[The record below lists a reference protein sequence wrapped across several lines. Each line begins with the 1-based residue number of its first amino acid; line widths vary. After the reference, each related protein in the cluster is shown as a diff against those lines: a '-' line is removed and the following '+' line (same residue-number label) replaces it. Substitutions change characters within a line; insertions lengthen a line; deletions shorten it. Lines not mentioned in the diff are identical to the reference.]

1 MKELSTL
8 SKVFAVIALASISI
22 WIGAY
27 LTRQF
32 LIYQIFEG
40 PDLII
45 RSYLNENNLSGV
57 LTALLPSIVV
67 HFTVF
72 IIFIISFFLFI
83 ITSKLKL
90 RLNGWL
96 FIILIAT
103 IIVIPFEAYLMLIDY
118 KVIVL
123 LVSGS
128 FDTNQVIALLRDRI
142 KDLSS
147 FPIVAILTF
156 ISFYYFIVFKP
167 LVKKE

>member
-8 SKVFAVIALASISI
+8 SKVFAVIALASISV

-32 LIYQIFEG
+32 LVYQIFEG
-40 PDLII
+40 PDLILKN
-45 RSYLNENNLSGV
+45 YLNENNLSGV
-57 LTALLPSIVV
+57 LTELLPSILI
-67 HFTVF
+67 HFITF
-72 IIFIISFFLFI
+72 IIFIVSFFLFV
-83 ITSKLKL
+83 ITSRLKL

-103 IIVIPFEAYLMLIDY
+103 IIIVPFESYLMLIDY
-118 KVIVL
+118 KVIL
-123 LVSGS
+123 LLDSGS
-128 FDTNQVIALLRDRI
+128 FDSNQVIALLRDRI

-167 LVKKE
+167 LTKKE

>member
-1 MKELSTL
+1 MKELPTL
-8 SKVFAVIALASISI
+8 SKAFAVIALASISV

-32 LIYQIFEG
+32 LVYQIFEG
-40 PDLII
+40 PDLILKN
-45 RSYLNENNLSGV
+45 YLNENNLSGV
-57 LTALLPSIVV
+57 LTELLPSILI
-67 HFTVF
+67 HFITF
-72 IIFIISFFLFI
+72 IIYIVSFFLFV
-83 ITSKLKL
+83 ITSRLKL

-103 IIVIPFEAYLMLIDY
+103 IIIIPFEAYLMLIDY

-123 LVSGS
+123 LNSGS
-128 FDTNQVIALLRDRI
+128 FDSNQVIALLRDRI

-167 LVKKE
+167 LTKKE

>member
-8 SKVFAVIALASISI
+8 SKVFAVIALASISV

-32 LIYQIFEG
+32 LVYQIFEG
-40 PDLII
+40 PDLILKN
-45 RSYLNENNLSGV
+45 YLNENNLSGV
-57 LTALLPSIVV
+57 LTELLPSILI
-67 HFTVF
+67 HFITF
-72 IIFIISFFLFI
+72 IIFIVSFFLFV
-83 ITSKLKL
+83 ITSRLKL

-103 IIVIPFEAYLMLIDY
+103 IIIVPFESYLMLIDY
-118 KVIVL
+118 KVIL
-123 LVSGS
+123 LLDSGS
-128 FDTNQVIALLRDRI
+128 FDSNQVIALLRDRI

>member
-8 SKVFAVIALASISI
+8 SKVFAVIALASISV

-32 LIYQIFEG
+32 LVYQIFEG
-40 PDLII
+40 PDLILKN
-45 RSYLNENNLSGV
+45 YLNENNLSGV
-57 LTALLPSIVV
+57 LTELLPSILI
-67 HFTVF
+67 HFITF
-72 IIFIISFFLFI
+72 IIFIVSFFLFV
-83 ITSKLKL
+83 ITSRLKL

-103 IIVIPFEAYLMLIDY
+103 IIIVPFESYLMLIDY
-118 KVIVL
+118 KVIL
-123 LVSGS
+123 LLYSGS
-128 FDTNQVIALLRDRI
+128 FDSNQVIVLLKDRI

-167 LVKKE
+167 LTKKE

>member
-8 SKVFAVIALASISI
+8 SKVFAVIALASISV

-32 LIYQIFEG
+32 LVYQIFEG
-40 PDLII
+40 PDLILKN
-45 RSYLNENNLSGV
+45 YLNENNLSGV
-57 LTALLPSIVV
+57 LTELLPSILI
-67 HFTVF
+67 HFITF
-72 IIFIISFFLFI
+72 IIFIVSFFLFV
-83 ITSKLKL
+83 ITSRLKL

-103 IIVIPFEAYLMLIDY
+103 IIIVPFESYLMLIDY
-118 KVIVL
+118 KVIL
-123 LVSGS
+123 LLYSGS
-128 FDTNQVIALLRDRI
+128 FDSNQVIALLRDRI

-167 LVKKE
+167 LTKKE